1 MEKVNVSLS
10 PRASFYQNVIFLS
23 YTVMTSETLG
33 WFPGKVGHL
42 PYNYTPLSFFKNISQ
57 NYVNHWSELGGR
69 PDSEESL
76 NPHYHISLN
85 VNFLTSPHYQE
96 GKMLAAIAWCCLN
109 KILYPAVFI
118 FCFSPSFPFTYLGAF
133 HLNHCLLDSPL
144 WIIIC
149 SDTTISENGAV
160 NIYVNAEVV
169 IFDSNVPGLDLK
181 LSVHIDRAACQSPFC
196 LTLLSD

>member
-1 MEKVNVSLS
+1 MCPYFHVPLFTKMSFSFPTQSWLLRHLAGSLERLDTCPIIIHHYRS
-10 PRASFYQNVIFLS
+10 LKIFHR
-23 YTVMTSETLG
+23 T
-33 WFPGKVGHL
+33 
-42 PYNYTPLSFFKNISQ
+42 
-57 NYVNHWSELGGR
+57 VNHWSELGGR

-76 NPHYHISLN
+76 NSHYHISLN
-85 VNFLTSPHYQE
+85 VNFPTSPHYQE
-96 GKMLAAIAWCCLN
+96 GKMLAAIAWWCLN
-109 KILYPAVFI
+109 KILYLTVFI